1 MPIVD
6 SHTHLYLE
14 EFHSD
19 IDSVMEHA
27 IQSGVQYFILPNID
41 RESLQSM
48 TELKNKYPRH
58 CRLMFGLHPC
68 SVKANWKEE
77 LHDIFLF
84 AEKHPHVGI
93 GEIGLD
99 FYWDTTYK
107 IEQFQAL
114 EHQLKIAL
122 ERNLPV
128 SLHTRNAIDE
138 TIEMVQSFPGLK
150 GIFHCFTGTVGQA
163 KRILQLG
170 NFYFGIG
177 GVVTFKN
184 TDLKKVLK
192 EIPLEKIVVET
203 DAPYLA
209 PVPHRGKRNEP
220 SYLIYIIKTLS
231 EVYEMEENVMIKR
244 LFNNSNQIFNI
255 DNQHVNLN

>member
-19 IDSVMEHA
+19 IDSVMERA
-27 IQSGVQYFILPNID
+27 FQSGVQYFILPNID
-41 RESLQSM
+41 RTSLHPM
-48 TELKNKYPRH
+48 TELKKKYPLH

-68 SVKANWKEE
+68 SVKDNWKEE
-77 LHDIFLF
+77 LHDILLF
-84 AEKHPHVGI
+84 ADNHPYIGI

-107 IEQFQAL
+107 KEQFQAL

-122 ERNLPV
+122 EGNLPV

-138 TIEMVQSFPGLK
+138 AIEMVQSFPGLK
-150 GIFHCFTGTVGQA
+150 GIFHCFTGTIDQA
-163 KRILQLG
+163 KRILKLDH
-170 NFYFGIG
+170 FYFGIG

-184 TDLKKVLK
+184 SDLKNVLK
-192 EIPLEKIVVET
+192 EIPLEKIVIET

-220 SYLIYIIKTLS
+220 FYLTHIIKALS
-231 EVYEMEENVMIKR
+231 EIYKMDEHVMINR
-244 LFNNSNQIFNI
+244 LFNNSRQIFNI
-255 DNQHVNLN
+255 DNQHVNPN

>member
-6 SHTHLYLE
+6 THTHLYLE

-19 IDSVMEHA
+19 IDSVMERA
-27 IQSGVQYFILPNID
+27 VQSGVQYFILPNID
-41 RESLQSM
+41 CTSLQPM
-48 TELKNKYPRH
+48 TDLKNKYPRH

-68 SVKANWKEE
+68 SVKDNWKEE
-77 LHDIFLF
+77 LHDIFAF
-84 AEKHPHVGI
+84 AEKHPHIGI

-99 FYWDTTYK
+99 FYWDTTHK
-107 IEQFQAL
+107 KEQFQAL
-114 EHQLKIAL
+114 EHQLKIAV

-150 GIFHCFTGTVGQA
+150 GVFHCFTGTSEQA
-163 KRILQLG
+163 KRIVQLE

-184 TDLKKVLK
+184 SELKKVLK

-220 SYLIYIIKTLS
+220 FHLTYIIKALS
-231 EVYEMEENVMIKR
+231 EVYEREENVMINQ
-244 LFNNSNQIFNI
+244 LFNNSHQIFLV
-255 DNQHVNLN
+255 DNQHVNPN

>member
-6 SHTHLYLE
+6 THTHLYLE
-14 EFHSD
+14 EFNSD
-19 IDSVMEHA
+19 IHSVMERA
-27 IQSGVQYFILPNID
+27 IQSGVQYFMLPNID
-41 RESLQSM
+41 RSSLLSM

-68 SVKANWKEE
+68 SVKENWKEE

-84 AEKHPHVGI
+84 AENHPFIGI

-107 IEQFQAL
+107 KEQLEAL
-114 EHQLKIAL
+114 EYQFKIATQK
-122 ERNLPV
+122 NLPV

-138 TIEMVQSFPGLK
+138 TIEMVQSYPTLK
-150 GIFHCFTGTVGQA
+150 GVFHCFTGTLEQA
-163 KRILQLG
+163 KRILQLE

-184 TDLKKVLK
+184 SDLKKVLK
-192 EIPLEKIVVET
+192 EIPSEKIVVET

-209 PVPHRGKRNEP
+209 PVPYRGKRNEP
-220 SYLIYIIKTLS
+220 SYLTHVIKTLS
-231 EVYEMEENVMIKR
+231 EVYEMEEDKMINR
-244 LFNNSNQIFNI
+244 LFHNSHQIFCI
-255 DNQHVNLN
+255 DNQHVIPN